1 MVARPSGEKPATVQ
15 PYAPRG
21 REPARATPL
30 AQLQQAFEVA
40 EFDAESCE
48 RREGVDD
55 EPTAVAGDV
64 IALVGIRFRLDR
76 AVDADGV
83 GDPLVFA
90 SGMRLTYLGAG
101 RGVAERTPYE
111 RLLHHLASASA
122 SRPAVQPRWKTA
134 SCVDESKAVALG
146 S

>member
-1 MVARPSGEKPATVQ
+1 MRKRVSWAGPKVPLEVGAT
-15 PYAPRG
+15 R
-21 REPARATPL
+21 RR
-30 AQLQQAFEVA
+30 
-40 EFDAESCE
+40 

-55 EPTAVAGDV
+55 EPTAVAGVV

-90 SGMRLTYLGAG
+90 PGVRLASLSPG
-101 RGVAERTPYE
+101 RSVAERTADE
-111 RLLHHLASASA
+111 GLLHHSPSASA

-134 SCVDESKAVALG
+134 SCVDESNAVTLG

>member
-1 MVARPSGEKPATVQ
+1 MLLEVASPPGLHR
-15 PYAPRG
+15 
-21 REPARATPL
+21 

-76 AVDADGV
+76 AVDADGWV
-83 GDPLVFA
+83 TRSSSPQVCA
-90 SGMRLTYLGAG
+90 SPTSAPGG
-101 RGVAERTPYE
+101 RRRTHT
-111 RLLHHLASASA
+111 L
-122 SRPAVQPRWKTA
+122 
-134 SCVDESKAVALG
+134 
-146 S
+146 

>member
-134 SCVDESKAVALG
+134 AAASTSRRQ
-146 S
+146 

>member
-1 MVARPSGEKPATVQ
+1 
-15 PYAPRG
+15 
-21 REPARATPL
+21 
-30 AQLQQAFEVA
+30 VA

-134 SCVDESKAVALG
+134 AASTSRRQ
-146 S
+146 

>member
-101 RGVAERTPYE
+101 RASQNAHPMSVCCITWPPRRRRGRPSSHGGR
-111 RLLHHLASASA
+111 RLAAST
-122 SRPAVQPRWKTA
+122 SRRQ
-134 SCVDESKAVALG
+134 
-146 S
+146 